1 MSLSYQIGLSRPSCV
16 LRARCKL
23 GLAAKANACP
33 PSFSFLLD
41 FRACRMGVIYTSGNL
56 YYTRNIVARFK
67 STGLVTCHA
76 GADYVKST
84 VK

>member
-1 MSLSYQIGLSRPSCV
+1 
-16 LRARCKL
+16 
-23 GLAAKANACP
+23 
-33 PSFSFLLD
+33 
-41 FRACRMGVIYTSGNL
+41 MGVIYASGNL

-67 STGLVTCHA
+67 SAGLVTCHA

>member
-1 MSLSYQIGLSRPSCV
+1 
-16 LRARCKL
+16 
-23 GLAAKANACP
+23 
-33 PSFSFLLD
+33 
-41 FRACRMGVIYTSGNL
+41 MGVIYASGNL